1 MLTVFPGVDDVRAKS
16 LRSTNIFISDDFP
29 TLLLPIKA
37 NSGKLPLGQPAR
49 FEAAILN
56 SADFISI
63 CYKSAINI

>member
-1 MLTVFPGVDDVRAKS
+1 M
-16 LRSTNIFISDDFP
+16 SDDFP